1 MYQLQQRALVPL
13 LARTIAINIGLDYVK
28 DRWAFQAKDG
38 SEHGEVCLVGLLLL
52 LVLLRTVESQF
63 LR

>member
-28 DRWAFQAKDG
+28 DRYNGFKNTCIFKD
-38 SEHGEVCLVGLLLL
+38 V
-52 LVLLRTVESQF
+52 VLCIY
-63 LR
+63 